1 MTLDKFTIKAQEAV
15 QAALEAAQRSQ
26 NQAIEPIHLLN
37 GILLKGQDITQ
48 FLFQS
53 MSVNAQQIKTLAD
66 SEMAHLPKVQGG
78 EPYLTHTA
86 NEVLN
91 KAMDEAQRMG
101 DTYVSI
107 EPMLLAL
114 LQVTS
119 PAQRIL
125 LDAGITVEGCRKAV
139 SELRKGQKVEAA
151 TSDENYQ
158 ALAKYAQNLVEKA
171 RQGKLDPVVGRDE
184 EIRRVLQIL

>member
-53 MSVNAQQIKTLAD
+53 MSVNTQQVKMLAE

-78 EPYLTHTA
+78 EPYLTHAA
-86 NEVLN
+86 N
-91 KAMDEAQRMG
+91 
-101 DTYVSI
+101 
-107 EPMLLAL
+107 
-114 LQVTS
+114 
-119 PAQRIL
+119 
-125 LDAGITVEGCRKAV
+125 
-139 SELRKGQKVEAA
+139 
-151 TSDENYQ
+151 
-158 ALAKYAQNLVEKA
+158 
-171 RQGKLDPVVGRDE
+171 
-184 EIRRVLQIL
+184 